1 MYSTKTKTKTKRA
14 EMTVGEAG
22 PDVAGLEVSDNP
34 TRSRFELLEGDQV
47 IGLAEY
53 HLVRPGV
60 VEMPHTVIDAARRG
74 QGLGDVLLNAALA
87 ELSSRGLQVIPACWF
102 VADYLQRHPDAAQV
116 A

>member
-1 MYSTKTKTKTKRA
+1 MP
-14 EMTVGEAG
+14 VGEAA
-22 PDVAGLEVSDNP
+22 PDAGGFEVFDNP
-34 TRSRFELLEGDQV
+34 TRSRFELLDQDRV
-47 IGLAEY
+47 IGFAEY

-74 QGLGDVLLNAALA
+74 EGLGDVLLTAALA

-102 VADYLQRHPDAAQV
+102 VADYLQRHPDAASI